1 MPAEKRPLI
10 LQMITTIGIVNMLA
24 MPLISH
30 ADGHSASIQPGMKI
44 AFDKKK
50 GNCLACHKI
59 EGGVTLADIGPELNN
74 MKQRFPDKS
83 LIRKRIWDETKFKY
97 FKNECMKMI
106 PEYNHEGLDE
116 AVMVL
121 RKEFYGFTN
130 NKLFKY
136 GLFKFK
142 NQSCYYSLIRVFREK
157 KIYMKRFDEEFDFS
171 KKIFS
176 TDLIKKFVK
185 TKPSLNPALYSV
197 IEF

>member
-1 MPAEKRPLI
+1 MLRTKLYKSNNKKDLCFQITDWSSNDTYINNKDEEEDDEEEVNENKYKKKKRRLI
-10 LQMITTIGIVNMLA
+10 LRGYGITKEGYSV
-24 MPLISH
+24 
-30 ADGHSASIQPGMKI
+30 SIHIFNFKPYFYIKI
-44 AFDKKK
+44 
-50 GNCLACHKI
+50 
-59 EGGVTLADIGPELNN
+59 PE
-74 MKQRFPDKS
+74 D
-83 LIRKRIWDETKFKY
+83 WDETKFKY

-157 KIYMKRFDEEFDFS
+157 KI
-171 KKIFS
+171 
-176 TDLIKKFVK
+176 
-185 TKPSLNPALYSV
+185 
-197 IEF
+197 